1 MAEHVRALIVLLA
14 LSLVFFQ
21 VARGAMT
28 QLIPEATYKRW
39 RNLWVAATLVL
50 FLSNS
55 VWVCILVT
63 GALLLVYRRRE
74 EHVMGLYFVLLF
86 VSPPVPAEIP
96 GLGIIDHLWVLD
108 HYRLLGVTLL
118 LPVALV
124 LLQRSSTS
132 RIGSSPVDWWV
143 LGYLSLMSMLAFRPG
158 NITSGLRTVLTLWVD
173 IFLPYYVAS
182 RSIRNEEGFRQ
193 AMTGF
198 VIASMI
204 LSLVAIF
211 EMLRNWKL
219 YSAVLGAL
227 GVNEWMF
234 GGYLMRSGFLRPNA
248 TVGNSI
254 VLGYV
259 LVVALGFFL
268 YLKEFLSTSLSRFLG
283 LALLTGGIVASLSRG
298 PWIGCL
304 LLVATHISIGP
315 KALKRLSI
323 LMLSA
328 LIAFSV
334 MSLIPSGQR
343 LIDML
348 PIIGTSDQGNVEYRA
363 NLIASAL
370 PVIERHLLLGSFDF
384 LSAPE
389 LQVMMQGEKI
399 IDVVNSYVGAALYSG
414 IIGLTLFAGI
424 FISALHQLRKHSR
437 DSNRASPKAEIMGRA
452 LFSTVLATMFI
463 IYTVS
468 SIIAIPVVYWP
479 LVGMC
484 VAFSGMI
491 RDQARR
497 FHEPVRRNGAIEAPS
512 NSWL

>member
-1 MAEHVRALIVLLA
+1 MAEHVRALIVLMA
-14 LSLVFFQ
+14 FSLVFFQ
-21 VARGAMT
+21 VARGAVSH
-28 QLIPEATYKRW
+28 LLPEATFRRW
-39 RNLWVAATLVL
+39 RNLWIAATLVL

-124 LLQRSSTS
+124 LLQRASTP

-143 LGYLSLMSMLAFRPG
+143 LGYLALMSLLAFRPG
-158 NITSGLRTVLTLWVD
+158 NVTSGLRTVLSLWVD

-182 RSIRNEEGFRQ
+182 RSIRNEEGLRH

-198 VIASMI
+198 VVASMI
-204 LSLVAIF
+204 LSLVAVF

-219 YSAVLGAL
+219 YSAVLSAL

-248 TVGNSI
+248 SVGNSI

-259 LVVALGFFL
+259 LVVALGFIL
-268 YLKEFLSTSLSRFLG
+268 YLKQLLSNRLHRLLG
-283 LALLTGGIVASLSRG
+283 LILLTAGIVASLSRG
-298 PWIGCL
+298 PWIGSL
-304 LLVATHISIGP
+304 LLVAIYIMISPIAIKHMGS
-315 KALKRLSI
+315 LGLSI
-323 LMLSA
+323 LT
-328 LIAFSV
+328 AFFL
-334 MSLIPSGQR
+334 MSLIPGGQI

-348 PIIGTSDQGNVEYRA
+348 PIIGTADQGNVEYRA
-363 NLIASAL
+363 NLITSAL
-370 PVIERHLLLGSFDF
+370 PVIERHLFLGSFDF

-399 IDVVNSYVGAALYSG
+399 IDVVNSYIGVALYSG
-414 IIGLTLFAGI
+414 ITGLVHFLGLFLSTLN
-424 FISALHQLRKHSR
+424 QLRKHIR
-437 DSNRASPKAEIMGRA
+437 TTRQLAPRIAVMGRA
-452 LFSTVLATMFI
+452 LFSTVTATMFI

-468 SIIAIPVVYWP
+468 SIITIPVVYWP
-479 LVGMC
+479 LIGVC
-484 VAFSGMI
+484 VAYIGVVKD
-491 RDQARR
+491 R
-497 FHEPVRRNGAIEAPS
+497 VRELSASASI
-512 NSWL
+512 

>member
-1 MAEHVRALIVLLA
+1 MAEHVRALIVLMA

-21 VARGAMT
+21 VVRGAVS
-28 QLIPEATYKRW
+28 QLIPEATFRRW
-39 RNLWVAATLVL
+39 RNLWIAATLAL

-63 GALLLVYRRRE
+63 GALLLLYRRRE
-74 EHVMGLYFVLLF
+74 EHVMGLYFFLLF

-118 LPVALV
+118 LPVAFALF
-124 LLQRSSTS
+124 QRASTP
-132 RIGSSPVDWWV
+132 RVGSSPVDWWV
-143 LGYLSLMSMLAFRPG
+143 LGYLALMSLLAFRPG
-158 NITSGLRTVLTLWVD
+158 NVTSGLRTVLSLWID

-182 RSIRNEEGFRQ
+182 RSIRNEEGLRH

-198 VIASMI
+198 VVASMI

-211 EMLRNWKL
+211 EMLRGWKL

-268 YLKEFLSTSLSRFLG
+268 YLKELLSSPLHRFLG
-283 LALLTGGIVASLSRG
+283 LALLAGGIVASLSRG
-298 PWIGCL
+298 PWVGSL
-304 LLVATHISIGP
+304 LLVASYIAIGP
-315 KALKRLSI
+315 KAVKRVGGLG
-323 LMLSA
+323 LGVVA
-328 LIAFSV
+328 AFLL
-334 MSLIPSGQR
+334 MSLIPGGQ
-343 LIDML
+343 LFIDML
-348 PIIGTSDQGNVEYRA
+348 PVIGTADQGNVEYRA
-363 NLIASAL
+363 NLITSAL
-370 PVIERHLLLGSFDF
+370 PVIERHLMLGSFDF

-399 IDVVNSYVGAALYSG
+399 IDVVNSYIGVALYSG
-414 IIGLTLFAGI
+414 MIGLVLFLGIFLSTLLQIRKHARVARQLEPRVSVIGRSLFAAV
-424 FISALHQLRKHSR
+424 S
-437 DSNRASPKAEIMGRA
+437 
-452 LFSTVLATMFI
+452 ATMFI

-479 LVGMC
+479 LLGIC
-484 VAFSGMI
+484 VAYTGTI
-491 RDQARR
+491 RDQMRKLA
-497 FHEPVRRNGAIEAPS
+497 ELPQKA
-512 NSWL
+512 